1 MSEQPQEVDQI
12 IVDAVE
18 HVRDRFGALGLRQ
31 LIEEAHR
38 ELAEA
43 EAALA
48 ALAETNDMTAEGRE

>member
-1 MSEQPQEVDQI
+1 MSEQPHEVDQI

-31 LIEEAHR
+31 LMEEAQR
-38 ELAEA
+38 ELREA

-48 ALAETNDMTAEGRE
+48 ELAETEEMTAERRE